1 MWYSLD
7 LLIFFAWGIVELSN
21 VYLILHNFLQYEK
34 KKSNVKKNII
44 SVVFFIIIIAGF
56 SYGTSYKKSVILY
69 VLYLPFLIKSLI
81 ILRNYFKINGK
92 AVFIVI
98 SWCLIVSTVASNI
111 GILINTLNFPKIY
124 MYNFILEIAASVFFL
139 LVFSIII
146 FLKRK
151 KTINVYFCDLTYMDY
166 ILFVIIINSVSI
178 IETAMFSSTKYSS
191 VARTIS
197 VIAYISVGILICK
210 SIVTVSKKNDLEEIN
225 QLLEKQVR
233 ITTEYYNDII
243 EKEKQTKKFRHDIR
257 NLLTTLYTLIEENQ
271 NTKAL
276 EYIEEL
282 QNICS
287 QVTKKFN
294 TGNYIGD
301 VLFTIK
307 SRQAKQYDTSIEYE
321 GFIPEKKITDV
332 EMVIVLANMLDNAI
346 EACERGEGHKKIRVK
361 SIFRNNV
368 WVLTISNPSEHVEI
382 RGANEVQ
389 TRKKEG
395 LHGFG
400 LKNILQVAKKY
411 NGDVNLEY
419 SDGIFKNTITLM
431 FLE

>member
-1 MWYSLD
+1 M
-7 LLIFFAWGIVELSN
+7 
-21 VYLILHNFLQYEK
+21 
-34 KKSNVKKNII
+34 
-44 SVVFFIIIIAGF
+44 
-56 SYGTSYKKSVILY
+56 
-69 VLYLPFLIKSLI
+69 LYLPFLIKSLI